1 MILLSYCMVGTGGM
15 YISRALLGED
25 GCVCGGA
32 INMWWHLVGC
42 TLGTVKEII

>member
-1 MILLSYCMVGTGGM
+1 MILPSYCMVATGGM
-15 YISRALLGED
+15 YRRALSGED